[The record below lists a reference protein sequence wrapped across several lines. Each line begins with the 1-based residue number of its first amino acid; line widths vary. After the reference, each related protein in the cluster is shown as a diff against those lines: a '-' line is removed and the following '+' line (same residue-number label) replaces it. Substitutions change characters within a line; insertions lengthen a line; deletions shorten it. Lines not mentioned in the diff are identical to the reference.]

1 MTLVDL
7 GVAVLVPATGGLLVW
22 VWSLWQAHHRLALD
36 VATVK
41 GDSGHVAR
49 DVADI
54 KRDVRE
60 IRALVDRL
68 CLKLH
73 VPAVTDDYT

>member
-1 MTLVDL
+1 MTLVEL
-7 GVAVLVPATGGLLVW
+7 GVAVLVPATCGLLAW

-36 VATVK
+36 VAKVS
-41 GDSGHVAR
+41 GDSVHIAKDLG
-49 DVADI
+49 DI

-60 IRALVDRL
+60 IRQLVDKL

-73 VPAVTDDYT
+73 VPAAMDDR